1 MNLGNS
7 RYRYCGEVAMNKSVE
22 VTAVLGPFYVEQ
34 LRVEA
39 MLRLDHIIRTEDLG
53 WKASKD
59 YGADMGR
66 ICA

>member
-1 MNLGNS
+1 
-7 RYRYCGEVAMNKSVE
+7 MNKSVE